1 MESKSLIPIGSK
13 INIYKSKIKTDLPQA
28 LITKLPSKIVAEVI
42 DYKITD
48 GEGIGYVLMTE
59 GKLKI
64 WIFGNELN
72 EETKEKYGIKD
83 IFLNEGISSEKTL
96 FSQYVGEF
104 DLNSDYKISY
114 LLNPVNLLKWSLYTL
129 KDIF

>member
-28 LITKLPSKIVAEVI
+28 LLTTLPREISAKVI

-48 GEGIGYVLMTE
+48 GDGIGYVLMTE
-59 GKLKI
+59 RNLKI
-64 WIFGNELN
+64 WIFTNELT
-72 EETKEKYGIKD
+72 EETKIKYGIEEMTFKERVNTKSQ
-83 IFLNEGISSEKTL
+83 LNSK
-96 FSQYVGEF
+96 YVGDYEITN
-104 DLNSDYKISY
+104 NSEINY
-114 LLNPVNLLKWSLYTL
+114 LLNPINLLKWSLYTL